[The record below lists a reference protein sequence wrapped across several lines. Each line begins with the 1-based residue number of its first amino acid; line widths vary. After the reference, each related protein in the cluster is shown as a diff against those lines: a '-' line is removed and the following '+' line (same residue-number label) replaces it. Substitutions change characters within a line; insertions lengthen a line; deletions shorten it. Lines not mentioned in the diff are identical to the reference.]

1 MYESALLAV
10 HVPLLMQD
18 ASSQMPLLH
27 SPKYGAIILIHQR
40 NLSKKNYLAVDHFTS

>member
-10 HVPLLMQD
+10 QVPLLMQD

-27 SPKYGAIILIHQR
+27 SPKHRGSRIQTDQSRL
-40 NLSKKNYLAVDHFTS
+40 LKKVYHCY